1 MGWCGLFAFVRLLA
15 ANFTNVPDLTVFNL
29 KKTFFPRIPWATL
42 VASPHFVD
50 FLGGFFQIQT
60 SVKGSIPPST
70 VFKMIRDMKVHLR
83 YC

>member
-1 MGWCGLFAFVRLLA
+1 MGWCGLFAFVRVLA

-50 FLGGFFQIQT
+50 FLGGFF
-60 SVKGSIPPST
+60 
-70 VFKMIRDMKVHLR
+70 
-83 YC
+83 